1 MKLDIQTY
9 RISEAGSIG
18 QRLLLAGIAGLVLSG
33 VGLFFDSLQF
43 FHSYLVAFTFWVS
56 VSLGAL
62 FFTMLHHLVGA
73 SWSVVLR
80 RMFENVMIALP
91 LLFIFFIPIAFGM
104 GNLYEW
110 TDADKVAVDHLL
122 QGKTGF
128 LNNGFF
134 LARTLVYF
142 AIWFII
148 AFLAYKLSLRQ
159 DQAHHE
165 TLTAKMKKVSAPG
178 MILLAVTLTFAA
190 WDWLMSLDAHWYSTI
205 FGVYYFAGSALSG
218 LAVVTLIAIY
228 LRSKQV
234 LVKQITLEHYHDLA
248 KLLFAFTVFWAYMA
262 FSQYFLIWYANI
274 PEETIWFQHR
284 WVGSW
289 KAISLLLVFGH
300 FVVPFL
306 VLISRAAKRSTR
318 VLTFAGLWLLFM
330 HWTDLHWLVM
340 PNLHP
345 QGFQPSWMDLTTVVG
360 IGGLFLA
367 FVWKRLCAQP
377 LVPFN
382 DPKLAASIEF
392 LNQ

>member
-1 MKLDIQTY
+1 MKFDNQTY
-9 RISEAGSIG
+9 RISGAGSIG

-33 VGLFFDSLQF
+33 IGLFVDGRQF
-43 FHSYLVAFTFWVS
+43 LHSYLVAFTFWVS
-56 VSLGAL
+56 VGLGAL
-62 FFTMLHHLVGA
+62 FFTILHHLVSA

-80 RMFENVMIALP
+80 RMFENVMMALP
-91 LLFIFFIPIAFGM
+91 LLFVFFIPIAFGM
-104 GNLYEW
+104 GHLYEW

-134 LARTLVYF
+134 LARTVIYF
-142 AIWFII
+142 AIWSII
-148 AFLAYKLSLRQ
+148 ALLAYKLSLRQ
-159 DQAHHE
+159 DHGHSE
-165 TLTAKMKKVSAPG
+165 VLTARMKKVSAPG
-178 MILLAVTLTFAA
+178 MILLAIMLTFAA

-205 FGVYYFAGSALSG
+205 FGAYYFAGSALSA

-228 LRSKQV
+228 LRRKQV

-248 KLLFAFTVFWAYMA
+248 KLLFAFMVFWAYMA

-289 KAISLLLVFGH
+289 KAITLLLVFGH

-318 VLTFAGLWLLFM
+318 VLAFAGLWLLLM
-330 HWTDLHWLVM
+330 HWMDLHWLVM
-340 PNLHP
+340 PNLHS

-360 IGGLFLA
+360 IGGVFLA
-367 FVWKRLCAQP
+367 IVWKRLCAQP
-377 LVPFN
+377 LVPVN
-382 DPKLAASIEF
+382 DPKLAASIGF
-392 LNQ
+392 VNQ

>member
-1 MKLDIQTY
+1 MKFDNQTY
-9 RISEAGSIG
+9 RISGASNIG
-18 QRLLLAGIAGLVLSG
+18 QRLLLAGIAGLILSG
-33 VGLFFDSLQF
+33 VGLFFDSRQF

-56 VSLGAL
+56 VGLGGL
-62 FFTMLHHLVGA
+62 FFTMLHHLVSA

-122 QGKTGF
+122 QGKAGY
-128 LNNGFF
+128 LNSGFF
-134 LARTLVYF
+134 LARTLIYF
-142 AIWFII
+142 AIWSII

-159 DQAHHE
+159 DQAHSE
-165 TLTAKMKKVSAPG
+165 ALTAKMKKVSAPG

-205 FGVYYFAGSALSG
+205 FGAYYFAGSALSA

-234 LVKQITLEHYHDLA
+234 LVRQITPEHYHDLA

-284 WVGSW
+284 WAGSW
-289 KAISLLLVFGH
+289 KAISFA
-300 FVVPFL
+300 
-306 VLISRAAKRSTR
+306 SRFRALRSPVSGSNFEGGKTEYAR
-318 VLTFAGLWLLFM
+318 
-330 HWTDLHWLVM
+330 
-340 PNLHP
+340 
-345 QGFQPSWMDLTTVVG
+345 VG
-360 IGGLFLA
+360 ICGIVVAADALDGLALA
-367 FVWKRLCAQP
+367 GYAQSASARISTVLDGP
-377 LVPFN
+377 N
-382 DPKLAASIEF
+382 DRRRNRRSVSGVCVEASVRATAGAS
-392 LNQ
+392 Q